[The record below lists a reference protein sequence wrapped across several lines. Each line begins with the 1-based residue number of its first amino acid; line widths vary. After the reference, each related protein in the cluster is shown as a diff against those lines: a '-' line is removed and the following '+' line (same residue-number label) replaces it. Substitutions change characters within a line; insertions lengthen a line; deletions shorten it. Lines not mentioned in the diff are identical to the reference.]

1 MSAKGP
7 YTGCA
12 RQTHHQATPLE
23 ATMQGKLDSLIR
35 SRRFWI
41 AAAGVAVVVLK
52 ETMAIP
58 LTEEQITQVVLLV
71 GSWIVGESL
80 RSSER

>member
-1 MSAKGP
+1 MM
-7 YTGCA
+7 
-12 RQTHHQATPLE
+12 R
-23 ATMQGKLDSLIR
+23 GKLDSLFR
-35 SRRFWI
+35 SRRLWI
-41 AAAGVAVVVLK
+41 AAAGVAVVILK